1 VGKAW
6 YNFFVVTDGQGKD
19 GARAAGSAGGS
30 PTEGSQ
36 PEGRRAADLV
46 GSPDAGSDAAI
57 DPSFAAAA
65 TNLTALGDIY
75 TSAQIAAPAHGYTVL
90 KVAEML
96 QSEHIRALPPDVKR
110 KSILVALEAAGVSVD
125 EIVQDAVHR
134 DRALDTYE
142 RVLQKN
148 LDELRAEKQAENA
161 RLEQEIAERLSE
173 LRTRI
178 DQNNQGVA
186 GELENLH
193 AWQARKQDE
202 ERRIAEAVSYFVSE
216 NPITA
221 TAATATATGR
231 AADDK
236 GDVNAR

>member
-1 VGKAW
+1 
-6 YNFFVVTDGQGKD
+6 
-19 GARAAGSAGGS
+19 
-30 PTEGSQ
+30 
-36 PEGRRAADLV
+36 
-46 GSPDAGSDAAI
+46 
-57 DPSFAAAA
+57 
-65 TNLTALGDIY
+65 
-75 TSAQIAAPAHGYTVL
+75 
-90 KVAEML
+90 ML
-96 QSEHIRALPPDVKR
+96 HSEHIRALPPDVKR

-125 EIVQDAVHR
+125 EIVRDAVHR

-148 LDELRAEKQAENA
+148 LDEFRTEKQAENA

-173 LRTRI
+173 LRARI
-178 DQNNQGVA
+178 DQNSQAVA

-202 ERRIAEAVSYFVSE
+202 ERRIAEAVGYFVSE

-221 TAATATATGR
+221 TAATATTTSR
-231 AADDK
+231 AVDDK